1 MHGGDFG
8 AGPPRATMQNRL
20 CRVCRDSEP
29 MAKEK
34 ILYDPK
40 SESGFVKRV
49 LVSDRP
55 DGFRPASGK
64 VGQKIL
70 SLLSSGPKYPAEMAR
85 ALGAHHQT
93 VYYHIGRLE
102 RAGLISRTR
111 SEQIRGGEA
120 NLFAL
125 ASDGYAVEFPV
136 RGERMPTLK
145 SSARS
150 RALGRFFREFV
161 GGGVFEGWIVVGSPL
176 QHGKAGTQARDG
188 HYAIQ
193 LGFALGQFVT
203 LPSVFPV
210 KLDVDLR
217 SEKLMASNLLV
228 VGGPRANVVAEELN
242 PHLRVRFSQGGF
254 WSSIVDEEGV
264 PYGGELDCIVEKVR
278 NPWDPTKSCVL
289 AAGLTGAGT
298 KAAIIGVC
306 SFAETLFQRYR
317 SGDFAALLR
326 GVDRDGD
333 GKVDSVEV
341 LKQL

>member
-1 MHGGDFG
+1 M
-8 AGPPRATMQNRL
+8 L
-20 CRVCRDSEP
+20 

-34 ILYDPK
+34 ILFDPN
-40 SESGFVKRV
+40 SEAGFVKRV
-49 LVSDRP
+49 LVSDKP

-85 ALGAHHQT
+85 LLDAHHQT
-93 VYYHIGRLE
+93 VYYHVGRLE
-102 RAGLISRTR
+102 RAGLIIRIR

-120 NLFAL
+120 KLYAL

-136 RGERMPTLK
+136 RGEQMPTLK
-145 SSARS
+145 SSSRS
-150 RALGRFFREFV
+150 KALGRFFREFISS
-161 GGGVFEGWIVVGSPL
+161 GKFDGWVVVGSPL
-176 QHGKAGTQARDG
+176 QHGEAGTQARDG
-188 HYAIQ
+188 HYAVQ

-203 LPSVFPV
+203 LPSTFPV

-217 SEKLMASNLLV
+217 AEKLQASNLII
-228 VGGPRANVVAEELN
+228 VGGPRTNVVAEELN
-242 PHLRVRFSQGGF
+242 QHLPVRFSQAGF
-254 WSSIVDEEGV
+254 WSAIVDQDGRT
-264 PYGGELDCIVEKVR
+264 YGSELDCIVEKVK
-278 NPWDPTKSCVL
+278 NPWDPTKTCVL

-306 SFAETLFQRYR
+306 NFAETVFEKYR

-326 GVDRDGD
+326 GEDRDGD

>member
-1 MHGGDFG
+1 
-8 AGPPRATMQNRL
+8 
-20 CRVCRDSEP
+20 

-34 ILYDPK
+34 ILFDPNSK
-40 SESGFVKRV
+40 TSVVKRV

-55 DGFRPASGK
+55 DGFRPASGRL
-64 VGQKIL
+64 GQRIL
-70 SLLSSGPKYPAEMAR
+70 VLLSAGPKYPAEMAR
-85 ALGAHHQT
+85 ALNAHHQT

-102 RAGLISRTR
+102 KAGLISRVR

-136 RGERMPTLK
+136 KGEQMPSLN
-145 SSARS
+145 SSGRS
-150 RALGRFFREFV
+150 KALGRFFKEFV
-161 GGGVFEGWIVVGSPL
+161 TEGEFDGWVVVGSPL
-176 QHGKAGTQARDG
+176 QHGEAGTQARDG
-188 HYAIQ
+188 HYAVQ
-193 LGFALGQFVT
+193 LGFALGQFVS
-203 LPSVFPV
+203 LPSKFPV

-217 SEKLMASNLLV
+217 AEKLLASNLLI
-228 VGGPRANVVAEELN
+228 VGGPRTNVIAEELN

-254 WSSIVDEEGV
+254 WSSIVDDGGGT
-264 PYGGELDCIVEKVR
+264 YGSELDCIVEKVK
-278 NPWDPTKSCVL
+278 NPWDPTKTCIM

-298 KAAIIGVC
+298 KAAIIGICNFPDLV
-306 SFAETLFQRYR
+306 FEKYR